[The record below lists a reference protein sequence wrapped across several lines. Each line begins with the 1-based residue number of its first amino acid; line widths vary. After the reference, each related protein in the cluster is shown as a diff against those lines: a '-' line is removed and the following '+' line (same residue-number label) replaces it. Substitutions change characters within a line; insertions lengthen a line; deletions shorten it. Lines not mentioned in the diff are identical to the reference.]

1 MIPLGTKMAISIG
14 RREFMA
20 ALGGAATAWPL
31 PARAQQQAMTR
42 VGIVTIQPRTA
53 PMYAAFDQRLRE
65 LGYVEGQNLALDYV
79 NPEHRGIAGAIEELL
94 RRKVDIILV
103 TYESTLKAA
112 LAARVTVPIVMVAV
126 DYDPLALGYVKSLAR
141 PGDNVTGPLPATVGP
156 CQKARRAFDAG
167 REHFS
172 SLIELHPILHGP
184 GAPCRISK

>member
-1 MIPLGTKMAISIG
+1 MAISIG

-31 PARAQQQAMTR
+31 PARALQQAMTR

-79 NPEHRGIAGAIEELL
+79 NPERQAGGIAGAIEELL

-112 LAARVTVPIVMVAV
+112 LAASVTVPIVMVAV

-141 PGDNVTGPLPATVGP
+141 PGGNVTGLYLQQLAQQTEPLFGGFFPAHPYSTSRHSKVN
-156 CQKARRAFDAG
+156 ASRAQRA
-167 REHFS
+167 
-172 SLIELHPILHGP
+172 
-184 GAPCRISK
+184 

>member
-79 NPEHRGIAGAIEELL
+79 NPEHRGIAAAIEELL
-94 RRKVDIILV
+94 RRKVDIILA

-112 LAARVTVPIVMVAV
+112 LAGSVTVPIVMVAV

-141 PGDNVTGPLPATVGP
+141 PGGNVTGLYLQQLDLAKKRSSEFGGVR
-156 CQKARRAFDAG
+156 QHFAF
-167 REHFS
+167 
-172 SLIELHPILHGP
+172 
-184 GAPCRISK
+184 APCVGGQLIPAALNSDS